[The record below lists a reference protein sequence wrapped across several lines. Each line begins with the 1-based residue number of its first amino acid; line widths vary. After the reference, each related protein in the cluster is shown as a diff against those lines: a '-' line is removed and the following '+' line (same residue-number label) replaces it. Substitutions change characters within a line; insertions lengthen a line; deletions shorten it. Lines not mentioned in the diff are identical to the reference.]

1 MRLLKFLSRRWPLMV
16 FCFMGPLAKSDL
28 SALLGL
34 LQNASRACWK
44 CQGAFVFSLIAAL
57 RRMRKQPRLFFH
69 LLQVRVCVL
78 RGRRKKRARA
88 TLSLYHIFH
97 IQSGGARCFG
107 ARLSSRKRY
116 YFHIFHIMPLSLA
129 RSFSLFYFAYDTI
142 AVMHFNV
149 LYHSLLNTI

>member
-1 MRLLKFLSRRWPLMV
+1 MV
-16 FCFMGPLAKSDL
+16 FCFMELLAKSDL

-34 LQNASRACWK
+34 LQNASRARWK

-57 RRMRKQPRLFFH
+57 RRMRKQARLFFH
-69 LLQVRVCVL
+69 LLRECVCVAWPAQ
-78 RGRRKKRARA
+78 KERARA

-116 YFHIFHIMPLSLA
+116 YFHIFHIMPRSLA
-129 RSFSLFYFAYDTI
+129 LSLFYFAYDTI